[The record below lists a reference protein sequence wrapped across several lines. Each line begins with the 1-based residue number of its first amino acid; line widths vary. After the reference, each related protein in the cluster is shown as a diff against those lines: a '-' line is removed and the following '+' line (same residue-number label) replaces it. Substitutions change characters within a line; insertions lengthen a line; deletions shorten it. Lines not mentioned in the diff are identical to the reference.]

1 MRVDA
6 GKYPNEWVATACGC
20 GMKKSGTK
28 SYERERNRTYGVS
41 SAYIQ
46 FNIFAGCDRI
56 VSIMSGA
63 VPFFGAAGGGLYI
76 FLYDKR

>member
-1 MRVDA
+1 MGDDCMWMWD
-6 GKYPNEWVATACGC
+6 EET
-20 GMKKSGTK
+20 GMK

-46 FNIFAGCDRI
+46 FNIFTGCDRI

-63 VPFFGAAGGGLYI
+63 VPVCGTADSGLYI
-76 FLYDKR
+76 FLHNKR

>member
-1 MRVDA
+1 
-6 GKYPNEWVATACGC
+6 
-20 GMKKSGTK
+20 MKKSGMK

-56 VSIMSGA
+56 VPAMPVA
-63 VPFFGAAGGGLYI
+63 VPVFGAAGSGLYI